1 MYEYYKIARDRAW
14 KCLIE
19 TNVNTL
25 PINLK
30 HILKVYK
37 IEVNLLDS
45 NNKQAFIENNI
56 IYINKH
62 LPKIR
67 GRFTIAH
74 ELGHILLNHNNL
86 AHTIHNENDNKNI
99 EEYQANI
106 FARCLLMPAIVL
118 KEINC
123 IKPQDIANICNVS
136 LQSAEYRSE
145 RMKELLK
152 RNKFNLSPLERQ
164 IYNNF
169 KDFINSILF

>member
-1 MYEYYKIARDRAW
+1 MYEYYKIARDKAW

-19 TNVNTL
+19 TNINTL
-25 PINLK
+25 P
-30 HILKVYK
+30 
-37 IEVNLLDS
+37 VNLSQVLDYYNVKLKTFSS
-45 NNKQAFIENNI
+45 NDKQAFIENTTIFLNNQLI
-56 IYINKH
+56 KT
-62 LPKIR
+62 R
-67 GRFTIAH
+67 ARFTVAH

-123 IKPQDIANICNVS
+123 IEPQDIANICNVS
-136 LQSAEYRSE
+136 LQSAIYRSE

-152 RNKFNLSPLERQ
+152 RNKFNLSHLERQ
-164 IYNNF
+164 VYNNF
-169 KDFINSILF
+169 KDFINSI